1 MTEGHRDTAGTSAM
15 VSDTAVAVPPLAVP
29 RTVTPGRVGVGAALV
44 LAGFSLRPAL
54 ASVGALLDELRS
66 GLGMNATVAGL
77 LIAIPSA
84 CFALVGLLVPR
95 LTRRLGPGAVV
106 CMAMSVVAVGLLA
119 RAVAGNATVFLACSA
134 IAVAGIGAG
143 NVVMPVAV
151 RRYFPDRVGLLTGLY
166 STSLTAGA
174 ALSAAVSVPAA
185 DHLDG
190 GWRSGLGIWALPALA
205 AAAACLLLLPRR
217 ASMKAHVPALS
228 RGGRS
233 DDRARGK
240 PLVRSPTAWALS
252 VFFGLQ
258 AAGAYIVL
266 GWLPQILRD
275 AGVSAGTAGLLL
287 ALIPAVGIPFAFL
300 IPALAAKLPNQGG
313 LVVALSAVGFT
324 GYVGLWLAPAALA
337 WLWAVLLGISQAA
350 FPLALTM
357 IGLRGRSTA
366 EVAHLSA
373 FAQGI
378 GYLIATPCPL
388 LVGVLYQHSHGWH
401 APLAFMA
408 TLLIPQ
414 TVAGILAGRRR
425 SSSDAPVPHTRPS
438 TDAVIV

>member
-1 MTEGHRDTAGTSAM
+1 
-15 VSDTAVAVPPLAVP
+15 VW
-29 RTVTPGRVGVGAALV
+29 VGAALV
-44 LAGFSLRPAL
+44 LAAFSLRPAL

-77 LIAIPSA
+77 LTAIPSA
-84 CFALVGLLVPR
+84 CFAVIGLLVPR

-106 CMAMSVVAVGLLA
+106 CTAMLVIVVGLAARAFAGDVAV
-119 RAVAGNATVFLACSA
+119 FLVCSA
-134 IAVAGIGAG
+134 VAVAGIGAG

-174 ALSAAVSVPAA
+174 ALSAAVSVPVA
-185 DHLDG
+185 DHLGG
-190 GWRSGLGIWALPALA
+190 GWRSGLGIWTLPALA
-205 AAAACLLLLPRR
+205 AAAACLFLLPRR
-217 ASMKAHVPALS
+217 ASKQARVTIPS
-228 RGGRS
+228 RRS
-233 DDRARGK
+233 CADDRSRVK
-240 PLVRSPTAWALS
+240 PFLRSPTAWALS

-266 GWLPQILRD
+266 GWLPQILGD
-275 AGVSAGTAGLLL
+275 AGVSADTAGLML
-287 ALIPAVGIPFAFL
+287 ALVPTVGIPFAFL
-300 IPALAAKLPNQGG
+300 IPALAAKLPNQRG
-313 LVVALSAVGFT
+313 LVVALSTVGFT
-324 GYVGLWLAPAALA
+324 GYLGLWLAPAAIP

-357 IGLRGRSTA
+357 IGLRGGSTA

-401 APLAFMA
+401 ASLTLMT

-414 TVAGILAGRRR
+414 TIAGIIAGSRRGRFPSPDTAHSTIHVPR
-425 SSSDAPVPHTRPS
+425 SGHLIENHYGR
-438 TDAVIV
+438 

>member
-1 MTEGHRDTAGTSAM
+1 MTERHRDTAGAFAT
-15 VSDTAVAVPPLAVP
+15 VPDQPRAVPDQPIAVPPLSTA
-29 RTVTPGRVGVGAALV
+29 RAEMSGRVGVGAALM
-44 LAGFSLRPAL
+44 LAAFSLRPAL

-77 LIAIPSA
+77 LTAIPSA
-84 CFALVGLLVPR
+84 GFALVGLLVPR
-95 LTRRLGPGAVV
+95 LIRRLGPGAVV
-106 CMAMSVVAVGLLA
+106 CMAMSVVAVGLGA
-119 RAVAGNATVFLACSA
+119 RAVAGDAAVFLACSA
-134 IAVAGIGAG
+134 VAVAGIGAG

-151 RRYFPDRVGLLTGLY
+151 RRYFPNRVGLLTGLY

-185 DHLDG
+185 DHLGG

-217 ASMKAHVPALS
+217 ATEKVHASTLS
-228 RGGRS
+228 RRERS
-233 DDRARGK
+233 DDRARVK

-313 LVVALSAVGFT
+313 LVVALSAVGLT

-357 IGLRGRSTA
+357 IGLRGGSTA

-373 FAQGI
+373 FAQGV

-388 LVGVLYQHSHGWH
+388 LVGVLYQHGHGWH
-401 APLAFMA
+401 APW
-408 TLLIPQ
+408 
-414 TVAGILAGRRR
+414 
-425 SSSDAPVPHTRPS
+425 PS
-438 TDAVIV
+438 WPPC